1 MRVRLWSAWSL
12 QPGSQR
18 RPSAPGQV
26 QPGYPLDASI
36 EEAGPDEEPQEE
48 SHDGRSGVVAS
59 DGSRLQ
65 VSLCGVSD
73 RLLPLARNWL
83 TSQPAIPTPSY

>member
-1 MRVRLWSAWSL
+1 MRVRLWSAWRL
-12 QPGSQR
+12 QPGSQSR
-18 RPSAPGQV
+18 ASAPGQV
-26 QPGYPLDASI
+26 LPGYPLGASR
-36 EEAGPDEEPQEE
+36 EADGPDEKPREE
-48 SHDGRSGVVAS
+48 SHDGWSGVVAS